1 MNKYSVFFCK
11 VAAIIIPILAFFIFL
26 YYSGYTPLITS
37 SISFDAKLKYIK
49 EKKIK
54 QADLIAIGS
63 SMTLNNLSSETIKDS
78 LPSSYFNFASWGLQ
92 MKDIN
97 QLVVNYIPKYKP
109 KSIIVVSSIT
119 DFRNDEL
126 STTIQNYLNTNQYI
140 RDNFEG
146 YFYIKN
152 FNSIASIRSREK
164 ERRRSS
170 SIIAN
175 DYSSL
180 NFDDCGGVLL
190 NISKQ
195 NISLKRWN
203 DHSPF
208 PTKYTPDHY
217 RALVA
222 LSAYLKREH
231 IKFIFVQAPIKQQY
245 VNTLASRQA
254 VYNHVA
260 KCKNIIEK
268 DGGIYLNFN
277 GVAPFMSDSL
287 FVDQFHL
294 SSVGATI
301 FTRQLTHS
309 LRTISQADA
318 ALN

>member
-1 MNKYSVFFCK
+1 MNKYSLFFCK
-11 VAAIIIPILAFFIFL
+11 VVAITIPIFVFYSFL
-26 YYSGYTPLITS
+26 YCLGYTPFITN
-37 SISFDAKLKYIK
+37 SISFDAKLKFIK
-49 EKKIK
+49 EKKIR

-78 LPSSYFNFASWGLQ
+78 LTTSYFNFASWGLQ

-97 QLVVNYIPKYKP
+97 QLVVNYISKYKP
-109 KSIIVVSSIT
+109 QYILVVSSIT

-126 STTIQNYLNTNQYI
+126 STTIQNYLNTDQYI

-164 ERRRSS
+164 ERCRSS
-170 SIIAN
+170 LITAN
-175 DYSSL
+175 DYTSL
-180 NFDDCGGVLL
+180 NFDEYGGVLL

-195 NISLKRWN
+195 NISLNRWN

-208 PTKYTPDHY
+208 PTKSTPGHY
-217 RALVA
+217 RALMS
-222 LSAYLKREH
+222 LSAYLKMEH

-245 VNTLASRQA
+245 VNTLASQQA
-254 VYNHVA
+254 VYNHIT

-268 DGGIYLNFN
+268 DSGIYLNFN
-277 GVAPFMSDSL
+277 GVVPFMSDSL

-294 SSVGATI
+294 SSAGATI
-301 FTRQLTHS
+301 FTKKLTHS
-309 LRTISQADA
+309 LRTMPQADA
-318 ALN
+318 AIN